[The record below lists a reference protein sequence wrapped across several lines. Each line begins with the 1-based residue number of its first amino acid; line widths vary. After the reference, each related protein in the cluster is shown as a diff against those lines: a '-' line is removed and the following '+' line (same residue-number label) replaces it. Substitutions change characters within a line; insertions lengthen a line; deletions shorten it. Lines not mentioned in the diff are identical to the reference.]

1 MARGR
6 GGRAREGAS
15 RRHGRGERERECGVP
30 VGRRCS
36 LERNYPPRDRDEAA
50 VALEGAS
57 GGRRG
62 GERERGRE
70 RGKGDGVVFTRHG
83 CSRGGVPCRAVVAP
97 SSLLVPRYP
106 VLRRSSIVGQIERAR
121 PQQSERASLRIRY
134 ELFSSSSSFFFP
146 PSRSPHV
153 TRVVVVV
160 DIWCALKRSSNNAA
174 FEASCPVIATRRK
187 FEWEAFGEIK
197 PWDGDRLFR
206 S

>member
-1 MARGR
+1 M
-6 GGRAREGAS
+6 
-15 RRHGRGERERECGVP
+15 
-30 VGRRCS
+30 GRRCS

-146 PSRSPHV
+146 SSLPIASRDTCRRRRRYLV
-153 TRVVVVV
+153 RVETIEQQRRV
-160 DIWCALKRSSNNAA
+160 RSELSSDCH
-174 FEASCPVIATRRK
+174 EEEVGVGSVWR
-187 FEWEAFGEIK
+187 
-197 PWDGDRLFR
+197 D
-206 S
+206 

>member
-1 MARGR
+1 M
-6 GGRAREGAS
+6 
-15 RRHGRGERERECGVP
+15 
-30 VGRRCS
+30 GRRCS

-50 VALEGAS
+50 VTP
-57 GGRRG
+57 RG
-62 GERERGRE
+62 GERRSARGRE
-70 RGKGDGVVFTRHG
+70 RKRKGEGREKGDGVVFTRHG

-97 SSLLVPRYP
+97 SSLVPRYP

-187 FEWEAFGEIK
+187 LEWEAFGEIK